1 VSSPR
6 VVSSSTWCVVVC
18 ELRQWEQ
25 VRPVVLLVVAVDPE
39 VLFQCLVR
47 PLCLA
52 IAFRVVT
59 GGEIK
64 VHVKGFPK

>member
-1 VSSPR
+1 MSSPR

-39 VLFQCLVR
+39 VLFKCLVGS
-47 PLCLA
+47 LCLA
-52 IAFRVVT
+52 IALRVVT
-59 GGEIK
+59 RGE
-64 VHVKGFPK
+64 VEAHVEGFSE